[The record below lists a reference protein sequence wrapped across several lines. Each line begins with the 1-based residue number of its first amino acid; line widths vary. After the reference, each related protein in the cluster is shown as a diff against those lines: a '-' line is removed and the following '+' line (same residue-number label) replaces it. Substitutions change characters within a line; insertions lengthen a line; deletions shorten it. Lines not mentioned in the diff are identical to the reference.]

1 MTVGVFISFS
11 PILIIVYS
19 IPMYTPT
26 FSKSNNKSL
35 KMNNL
40 QGKKIRGAIF

>member
-1 MTVGVFISFS
+1 
-11 PILIIVYS
+11 
-19 IPMYTPT
+19 MYTPP

-40 QGKKIRGAIF
+40 QGKKIRGAILF